1 MTAGK
6 EVRPKVTMKI
16 PHGVREFHGLIW
28 CDYSHDGYRAGAL
41 RVEAEPRGGTAGT
54 AAVR

>member
-16 PHGVREFHGLIW
+16 PHGVREFHGMIW